1 MCGRY
6 VLSIRPEALAAHFG
20 LDEYSDYPPRWNI
33 SPGTEIP
40 VIRLSPEGRR
50 VLHLLRWG
58 LVPNWAKDASIG
70 RRLNNA
76 RAETVAEKPAFREA
90 YRRRRCLIPANGFYE
105 WKTLD
110 KGKQPYYIS
119 LRTGQP
125 LAMGGLWEAWRTPD
139 GGVLHTC
146 AIVTTGANS
155 LIAAI
160 HDRMPV
166 IIGPEHWQTWLS
178 GRPEAAAAL
187 LSPFPVESMQ
197 AWPVHP
203 RVSKASEDGPELIDP
218 LALSPQRLIRLRPR
232 RPSPTSNS
240 TEPN

>member
-70 RRLNNA
+70 HRLNNA
-76 RAETVAEKPAFREA
+76 RAE
-90 YRRRRCLIPANGFYE
+90 I
-105 WKTLD
+105 
-110 KGKQPYYIS
+110 
-119 LRTGQP
+119 
-125 LAMGGLWEAWRTPD
+125 
-139 GGVLHTC
+139 
-146 AIVTTGANS
+146 
-155 LIAAI
+155 
-160 HDRMPV
+160 
-166 IIGPEHWQTWLS
+166 
-178 GRPEAAAAL
+178 
-187 LSPFPVESMQ
+187 SPFPAESMQ

-218 LALSPQRLIRLRPR
+218 LA
-232 RPSPTSNS
+232 T
-240 TEPN
+240 